1 MVQKIENLYSPNFSP
16 KKRNIK
22 NIKYLIIHYTGMKKT
37 SDAIKRLINYKSEV
51 SCHYFIKKNG
61 DIIRMVPDSYVA
73 WHAGKSNWKKHNF
86 LNKLSIGIELDNPGH
101 DYGYVPFKSKQ
112 IKSLKRLIKSLKSKY
127 KIKKENVLGHSDIA
141 PERKKDP
148 GEKFPWY
155 LLARTKLCIWPN
167 QKIKNLEKFRNQ
179 NLNKEDKAKFI
190 KNIYKIGYCK
200 IVNMSEKS
208 SNKYLTKAFQRRFR
222 NELVDGNID
231 FECFLL
237 SKNLVNS

>member
-1 MVQKIENLYSPNFSP
+1 MAQKIENLYSPNFSP

-61 DIIRMVPDSYVA
+61 DIIRMVPDSYIA
-73 WHAGKSNWKKHNF
+73 WHAGKSNWKKNNF

-101 DYGYVPFKSKQ
+101 EHGYQPFKSKQ
-112 IKSLKRLIKSLKSKY
+112 IKSLKRLIKKLKSKY
-127 KIKKENVLGHSDIA
+127 KIKKENILGHSDIA
-141 PERKKDP
+141 PERKRDP

-155 LLARTKLCIWPN
+155 LLARTKLCLWPN
-167 QKIKNLEKFRNQ
+167 LKSKNLKKFRNQ
-179 NLNKEDKAKFI
+179 KLNKEDKARFI

-200 IVNMSEKS
+200 IAKISEKKS
-208 SNKYLTKAFQRRFR
+208 TKYLTKAFQRRFR

-237 SKNLVNS
+237 SKNLVNN

>member
-1 MVQKIENLYSPNFSP
+1 MAQKTENLYSPNFSP

-37 SDAIKRLINYKSEV
+37 SDAIKRLTNYESEV

-61 DIIRMVPDSYVA
+61 DIIRMVPDIYVA
-73 WHAGKSNWKKHNF
+73 WHAGKSSWKKNNF

-101 DYGYVPFKSKQ
+101 DHDYQSFKLKQ
-112 IKSLKRLIKSLKSKY
+112 IKSLKRLIKKLKSKY

-148 GEKFPWY
+148 GEKFPWH
-155 LLARTKLCIWPN
+155 LLAKNKLCLWPN
-167 QKIKNLEKFRNQ
+167 LKLKNLEKFRNKK
-179 NLNKEDKAKFI
+179 LNIEDKNRFI

-200 IVNMSEKS
+200 IAKMSEKS
-208 SNKYLTKAFQRRFR
+208 SIKYLTKAFQRRFR
-222 NELVDGNID
+222 NELVNGIID
-231 FECFLL
+231 YECFLL
-237 SKNLVNS
+237 SKNLVNN

>member
-1 MVQKIENLYSPNFSP
+1 MAQKIENLYSPNFSP

-61 DIIRMVPDSYVA
+61 DIIRMVPDSYIA

-101 DYGYVPFKSKQ
+101 DHGYQSFKLKQ
-112 IKSLKRLIKSLKSKY
+112 IKSLKRLIKKLKSKY

-155 LLARTKLCIWPN
+155 LLA
-167 QKIKNLEKFRNQ
+167 KN
-179 NLNKEDKAKFI
+179 
-190 KNIYKIGYCK
+190 
-200 IVNMSEKS
+200 
-208 SNKYLTKAFQRRFR
+208 
-222 NELVDGNID
+222 
-231 FECFLL
+231 
-237 SKNLVNS
+237 

>member
-1 MVQKIENLYSPNFSP
+1 MAQKIENLYSPNFSP

-37 SDAIKRLINYKSEV
+37 SDAIKRLINYESEV

-73 WHAGKSNWKKHNF
+73 WHAGKSSWKKHNF
-86 LNKLSIGIELDNPGH
+86 LNKLSLGIELDNPGH
-101 DYGYVPFKSKQ
+101 DHGYKPFKFRQ
-112 IKSLKRLIKSLKSKY
+112 IKSLKRLIKKLKKEY
-127 KIKKENVLGHSDIA
+127 QIKKENVLGHSDIA

-155 LLARTKLCIWPN
+155 LLAKNKLCLWPDL
-167 QKIKNLEKFRNQ
+167 KFKNLEKFRNKK
-179 NLNKEDKAKFI
+179 LNKEDKAKFI

-200 IVNMSEKS
+200 IAKMNEKNS
-208 SNKYLTKAFQRRFR
+208 TKYLTKAFQRRFR

-231 FECFLL
+231 IECFLL
-237 SKNLVNS
+237 SKNLANS

>member
-1 MVQKIENLYSPNFSP
+1 MAQKLENLYSPNFSP

-37 SDAIKRLINYKSEV
+37 SDAIKRLINYESEV

-61 DIIRMVPDSYVA
+61 DIIRMVPDIYVA
-73 WHAGKSNWKKHNF
+73 WHAGKSSWKKNNF

-101 DYGYVPFKSKQ
+101 DHGYQSFKLKQ
-112 IKSLKRLIKSLKSKY
+112 IKSLKRLIKKLKSKY

-148 GEKFPWY
+148 GEKFPWH
-155 LLARTKLCIWPN
+155 LLAKNKLCLWPN
-167 QKIKNLEKFRNQ
+167 LKLKNLKKFRNKK
-179 NLNKEDKAKFI
+179 LNNGDKNKFI

-200 IVNMSEKS
+200 IPKMSEKS
-208 SNKYLTKAFQRRFR
+208 STKYLTKAFQRRFR
-222 NELVDGNID
+222 NELVTGIID
-231 FECFLL
+231 YECFLI

>member
-1 MVQKIENLYSPNFSP
+1 MAQKIENLYSPNFSP

-61 DIIRMVPDSYVA
+61 DIIRMVPDSYIA
-73 WHAGKSNWKKHNF
+73 WHAGKSNWKKNNF

-101 DYGYVPFKSKQ
+101 EHGYQPFKSKQ
-112 IKSLKRLIKSLKSKY
+112 IESLKRLIKKLKSKY
-127 KIKKENVLGHSDIA
+127 KIKKENILGHSDIA
-141 PERKKDP
+141 PERKRDP

-155 LLARTKLCIWPN
+155 LLARTKLCLWPN
-167 QKIKNLEKFRNQ
+167 LKSKNLKKFRNQ
-179 NLNKEDKAKFI
+179 KLNKEDKARFI

-200 IVNMSEKS
+200 IAKISEKKS
-208 SNKYLTKAFQRRFR
+208 TKYLTKAFQRRFR

>member
-1 MVQKIENLYSPNFSP
+1 MAQIIENLYSPNFSP

-51 SCHYFIKKNG
+51 SCHYFLKKNG
-61 DIIRMVPDSYVA
+61 DTIRMVPDSYVA

-86 LNKLSIGIELDNPGH
+86 LNKLSIGIELDNSGH
-101 DYGYVPFKSKQ
+101 VHGYQSFKSEQ
-112 IKSLKRLIKSLKSKY
+112 IKSLIKLLKKLKKKY

-155 LLARTKLCIWPN
+155 LLARSKLCVWPN
-167 QKIKNLEKFRNQ
+167 QKLRNLKKFRNQ
-179 NLNKEDKAKFI
+179 KINKEDKKKFI
-190 KNIYKIGYCK
+190 KNIYKVGYCK
-200 IVNMSEKS
+200 ITKMNEKS

-231 FECFLL
+231 FECYLI

>member
-1 MVQKIENLYSPNFSP
+1 MAQKIENLYSPNFSP

-37 SDAIKRLINYKSEV
+37 SDATKRLINYKSEV

-61 DIIRMVPDSYVA
+61 DTIRMVPDSYVA
-73 WHAGKSNWKKHNF
+73 WHAGKSSWKKHNF

-101 DYGYVPFKSKQ
+101 DHGYQLFKLKQ
-112 IKSLKRLIKSLKSKY
+112 IKTLKNLIKKLKTKY
-127 KIKKENVLGHSDIA
+127 QIKKENVLGHSDIA

-148 GEKFPWY
+148 GEKFPWHM
-155 LLARTKLCIWPN
+155 LAKTKLCMWPYP
-167 QKIKNLEKFRNQ
+167 KFKNLKKFRSQ
-179 NLNKEDKAKFI
+179 KLNKEDEAKFI
-190 KNIYKIGYCK
+190 KNLYKIGYCK
-200 IVNMSEKS
+200 ISKMNEKS
-208 SNKYLTKAFQRRFR
+208 SKKYLTKAFQRRFR

-237 SKNLVNS
+237 SKSLVNS